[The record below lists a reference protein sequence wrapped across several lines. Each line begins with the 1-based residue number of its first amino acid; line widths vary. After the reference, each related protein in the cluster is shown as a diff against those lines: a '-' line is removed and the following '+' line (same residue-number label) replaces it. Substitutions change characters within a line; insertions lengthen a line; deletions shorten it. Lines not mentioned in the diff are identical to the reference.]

1 MCSQVIGFQSSI
13 NRSFGVVYF
22 IMGNKGSKKTEPKPP
37 KADEDEGVKV
47 KHAEDEHSEPPQ
59 DKVYYR
65 PKN

>member
-1 MCSQVIGFQSSI
+1 
-13 NRSFGVVYF
+13 
-22 IMGNKGSKKTEPKPP
+22 MGNKGSKKTEPKPAQPP

-47 KHAEDEHSEPPQ
+47 KHAEDEHSEPPR